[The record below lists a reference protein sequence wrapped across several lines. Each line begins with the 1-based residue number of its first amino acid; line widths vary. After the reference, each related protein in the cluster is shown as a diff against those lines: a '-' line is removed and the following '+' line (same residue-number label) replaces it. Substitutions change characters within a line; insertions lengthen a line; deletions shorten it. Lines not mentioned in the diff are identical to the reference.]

1 MVSSK
6 KNAPL
11 SQPGRLADRLG
22 YSFTKPER
30 LLTALTHS
38 STLGQDRGGS
48 DSYERLEFLGDRVL
62 GLVVADLLLARF
74 AQESEGAIAKRFALL
89 VSQQVLAEVAR
100 DIGLGEFIRLSPGED
115 DSGGRDNPA
124 ILSDVME
131 AVIAALYRDG
141 GLEVA
146 RAFIEPRW
154 ISLIEADLS
163 PPREPKTALQ
173 EWAQGR
179 GLPLPSYRLV
189 SRKGPDHE
197 PAFTVEVTVS
207 GEGSGEGTG
216 RSKRLAEQAAAERL
230 LARLDRQQTNMDQSQ
245 RKGRT

>member
-6 KNAPL
+6 KNATPT
-11 SQPGRLADRLG
+11 QPGRLADRLG
-22 YSFTKPER
+22 YSFSKPER
-30 LLTALTHS
+30 LQTALTHS
-38 STLGQDRGGS
+38 STLSHDRGGS

-89 VSQQVLAEVAR
+89 VSQQVLAGVAR
-100 DIGLGEFIRLSPGED
+100 DIGLGEFVRLSPGED

-141 GLEVA
+141 GLEAA
-146 RAFIEPRW
+146 RVFIEPRW
-154 ISLIEADLS
+154 LPLIEADHS

-179 GLPLPSYRLV
+179 GLPLPSYRQI
-189 SRKGPDHE
+189 SREGPDHE
-197 PAFTVEVTVS
+197 PVFTVEVAVE
-207 GEGSGEGTG
+207 GEGSSEGTG

-230 LARLDRQQTNMDQSQ
+230 LARLDRLNASLAQP
-245 RKGRT
+245 RKKGTA